1 MPERTEITF
10 RDFNTSDARTGVD
23 IQLKSCNS
31 VQM

>member
-1 MPERTEITF
+1 MPEGTEITF
-10 RDFNTSDARTGVD
+10 RDFNKSDAGTGVE